1 MRNVATPMR
10 RRVVMKVV
18 FRPILSPRWPKRA
31 APTGLTTK
39 PVAKMSQVKRET
51 GMGSSWGK
59 KRREMKGEREAYEKS
74 SYHSINVPAVEA
86 VTIILMLLWDIYRAN
101 GRIYI
106 C

>member
-1 MRNVATPMR
+1 
-10 RRVVMKVV
+10 
-18 FRPILSPRWPKRA
+18 L
-31 APTGLTTK
+31 G
-39 PVAKMSQVKRET
+39 E
-51 GMGSSWGK
+51 
-59 KRREMKGEREAYEKS
+59 KRREMKGVREAYEKS